1 MIRQAV
7 IVGGMSDTEASA
19 MMGFSGTMWPTIKS
33 SDSTRSDWQSERER
47 NTPSLVS
54 QVKMWPTASASLN
67 SDAEAPEEW
76 LARAEQLKAKH
87 KNGNG
92 AGMPLAVAAKL
103 SAWPTPNA
111 AKASSDT
118 TLTCSGDGRETP
130 NKLGWA
136 VATLMWPTARA
147 CSATWAT
154 ITAEAVENAA
164 ERFPNI
170 ESVVTLQEGVTAVGH
185 SLSPAWVEMLMGF
198 PTGWT
203 SPLTD
208 GPSVL
213 AKRSP
218 KKSPR
223 ASRKTA
229 RNGDSG

>member
-54 QVKMWPTASASLN
+54 QVKMWPTASASLFN
-67 SDAEAPEEW
+67 DAEAPEEW

-103 SAWPTPNA
+103 SASATPTASDAKASGAAAYSTASGRHSGTTLTDATVRAQGSAWPTPA
-111 AKASSDT
+111 ARDFKDT
-118 TLTCSGDGRETP
+118 GTSPAEFERNTP
-130 NKLGWA
+130 GLA
-136 VATLMWPTARA
+136 ARA
-147 CSATWAT
+147 GGAL
-154 ITAEAVENAA
+154 N
-164 ERFPNI
+164 
-170 ESVVTLQEGVTAVGH
+170 
-185 SLSPAWVEMLMGF
+185 PAWVEQLMGF
-198 PTGWT
+198 PAGWT

-208 GPSVL
+208 GLSAP

-218 KKSPR
+218 SKSRR

-229 RNGDSG
+229 RSDGNG